1 MSENNNIVIKLEN
14 VSKRY
19 NVYRRNIDR
28 IKGVVFGR
36 EPEAVRY
43 ALSNISLEIKK
54 GERVIVFGH
63 VDSGRTT
70 LLKVISGITKPSK
83 GELCVNGTVNVI
95 LDSRVGFD
103 MEFTCR
109 ENIYMKANVVG
120 IKRSEIEPHID
131 EILKFA
137 RVERYADIPVKM
149 APKGTVSLISTAVH
163 LYKETDIIICDEVFG
178 GGGSRVSLD
187 CEKRMEE
194 YLEKRPDT
202 TLIKITNRL
211 AFARKIGTRFLA
223 FNKGTIVCDGNLD
236 EANEALSS
244 INKE

>member
-14 VSKRY
+14 ISKRY

-28 IKGVVFGR
+28 IKGVIFGC
-36 EPEAVRY
+36 EPEEVRY
-43 ALSNISLEIKK
+43 ALNNVSLEIKK
-54 GERVIVFGH
+54 GERVIIFGH
-63 VDSGRTT
+63 IDSGRTT
-70 LLKVISGITKPSK
+70 FLKVLSGITKPSK
-83 GELCVNGTVNVI
+83 GKLYVNGTMNVM
-95 LDSRVGFD
+95 LDSRVGLD

-120 IKRSEIEPHID
+120 LKRSEIEPYID
-131 EILKFA
+131 DILKFA
-137 RVERYADIPVKM
+137 RVEKYADIPVKR

-163 LYKETDIIICDEVFG
+163 LYKDSDIIICDEVFG
-178 GGGSRVSLD
+178 GGGSRVSSE

-211 AFARKIGTRFLA
+211 AFARNIGTRFLA
-223 FNKGTIVCDGNLD
+223 FNDGTIVCDGSLD
-236 EANEALSS
+236 EAKEVFSS
-244 INKE
+244 IGKK